1 MADRCDIRKRQA
13 WEARLNRFR
22 LSELTVAKFCDQ
34 ERVSVHAFYYWSR
47 RIRSLSAADTDK
59 GAAADPSTGGGLREP
74 HDVSAEDTSS
84 PRGLV
89 WFRWNGTVEVAVPAD
104 CLDTIRCLTKCLDE
118 AQRECATAFQQVVVT
133 G

>member
-1 MADRCDIRKRQA
+1 MANRCDNQKRQA

-47 RIRSLSAADTDK
+47 RIRSLHAAERD
-59 GAAADPSTGGGLREP
+59 AAADPSTGGGVFKAR
-74 HDVSAEDTSS
+74 DASTEDASS
-84 PRGLV
+84 PQGLV
-89 WFRWNGTVEVAVPAD
+89 LFRWNGTVEVAVPAD
-104 CLDTIRCLTKCLDE
+104 CLDAIRCLAQCLDQ
-118 AQRECATAFQQVVVT
+118 APRDCSSAFQQVMVT